1 MIDAGMSIDDI
12 RKLPGRDRLEY
23 WRLDRWIHYELAERA
38 LEQLAELYNYPPR
51 DRMPCLL
58 IYGAT
63 GMGKTKIIRKFE
75 RDHPAVFDRATGMTS
90 SPVVSFQM
98 PPSPEES
105 NFYDELL
112 RALGA
117 PVLMDR
123 TITKTKDTCRSLLR
137 MTGARILMIDE
148 IHNLLAGTAR
158 AQRIF
163 LNTLRFLAND
173 CRIPLVCVG
182 TDEAR
187 LALLGDGQLA
197 ERFSAL
203 ELPRWKND
211 DSFRRL
217 LKSLT
222 EIIPVRGDREL
233 DTPACCKIILDRSDG
248 VTTRIFGLLEAACRE
263 AIDSG
268 GESITEALLAS
279 SSLVL
284 PLVSM
289 SAKAARRAACV

>member
-1 MIDAGMSIDDI
+1 MIDMNAPLDEI
-12 RKLPGRDRLEY
+12 RKLPGEDRIRY
-23 WRLDRWIHYELAERA
+23 WCSGRWISYDRAQTALGKLDELFSC
-38 LEQLAELYNYPPR
+38 PPK

-75 RDHPAVFDRATGMTS
+75 RDHAAVFDRATGMTS
-90 SPVVSFQM
+90 IPVVSFQM

-112 RALGA
+112 RALGG
-117 PVLMDR
+117 PVLMGR

-137 MTGARILMIDE
+137 MVGAQILMIDE
-148 IHNLLAGTAR
+148 IHNLLAGSAR

-182 TDEAR
+182 TDEAQ

-203 ELPRWKND
+203 KLPRWKND

-222 EIIPVRGDREL
+222 DIVPVRGDREL
-233 DTPACCKIILDRSDG
+233 DTPARRKIILDRSDG
-248 VTTRIFGLLEAACRE
+248 VTTRIFGLIEAACKQV
-263 AIDSG
+263 IGDGS
-268 GESITEALLAS
+268 ESLTEAVLAS
-279 SSLVL
+279 NSLVL

-289 SAKAARRAACV
+289 GAKAGRRTVSA